1 MRNLK
6 ILEGGHPYIFVKILA
21 KFKDKFWKVGLG
33 DALPI
38 CSSASDWLRP
48 TCKLQQV
55 LDKWEMAVETRNNRE
70 VSKEVV
76 AEG

>member
-33 DALPI
+33 PSPYVVPPLINAY
-38 CSSASDWLRP
+38 
-48 TCKLQQV
+48 LQIATSIGQ
-55 LDKWEMAVETRNNRE
+55 WAMAVETRNNVE